1 MYKILLVDDEILVR
15 DAIRENIDWKSLDC
29 ELVGDCEN
37 GRQAVE
43 FVQSHKVD
51 VVLTDICMPYMDG
64 MELSEF
70 LHDNYPDILIVIFS
84 GFGEFEY
91 AKKAIRY
98 NVSEYMLKPV
108 TAMEL
113 TKVLRN
119 MKEKLDSRKKEQK
132 KMESLS
138 QTSKDYHKNVDVIR
152 SKALETLV
160 NCTRDVQVSLLEL
173 KKLGI
178 SFDCSSYRVAV
189 FDMDTYSEMY
199 QVDMHKQQ
207 ESALMSFVLFNI
219 SNEIVT
225 RENAGV
231 AYQEGSNRVCII
243 FTGCRSREFG
253 DKIHSIC
260 QEIQQKV
267 KEVIG
272 IETSIGI
279 GSWVRSPQE
288 LVYSY
293 KLAEKAI
300 GYRYLLGG
308 SLLFDMDTY
317 SEMYQVD
324 MHKQQESALMSFVL
338 FNIGNE
344 IVTRENAGVAY
355 QEGSNRVCIIFTGCR
370 SREFGDKIHS
380 ICQEIQQ
387 KVKEVIGIETSIGIG
402 SWVRSP
408 QELVYSYKLAE
419 KAIGYRYLLGGSLLL
434 DMEEKK
440 TDNSINLIKSLETL
454 TEEIKVGNRQ
464 KVTEILEQIEHE
476 IKGALVEK
484 SYACIYL
491 QQVIRAIGNTC
502 QSLSDDPEKIIAQ
515 REKLLKEVS
524 QAKTFDKAV
533 TLVKEYAEGV
543 FESLQDLNSSSGQR
557 QGMMAMD
564 YIRKNYMDPDLS
576 LNSICSYL
584 NISTSYFSTIFK
596 EMTGETFIESLTRI
610 RMEKAKELLENTTL
624 KNYEI
629 AEKVGFSDPHY
640 FGISFKKMT
649 GKTPT
654 EYARE
659 KRR

>member
-15 DAIRENIDWKSLDC
+15 DAIRENIDWKGLDC

-43 FVQSHKVD
+43 FVQNHEVD
-51 VVLTDICMPYMDG
+51 IVLTDICMPYMDG

-113 TKVLRN
+113 TKVIQN
-119 MKEKLDSRKKEQK
+119 MKEKVDSRKKEQK
-132 KMESLS
+132 KMEALS
-138 QTSKDYHKNVDVIR
+138 QTSQDYHKNVDVIR

-160 NCTRDVQVSLLEL
+160 NCTRDVQVSLYEL

-178 SFDCSSYRVAV
+178 SFDCQSYRVAA
-189 FDMDTYSEMY
+189 FDMDTYSELY

-207 ESALMSFVLFNI
+207 ESALMSFVLFNV

-243 FTGCRSREFG
+243 FTGDRSRKFAE
-253 DKIHSIC
+253 KIHSIC
-260 QEIQQKV
+260 KEIQQKV

-279 GSWVRSPQE
+279 GKWVRSAQE
-288 LVYSY
+288 LIYSY
-293 KLAEKAI
+293 RDADKAI

-308 SLLFDMDTY
+308 NLLFDME
-317 SEMYQVD
+317 EM
-324 MHKQQESALMSFVL
+324 
-338 FNIGNE
+338 
-344 IVTRENAGVAY
+344 T
-355 QEGSNRVCIIFTGCR
+355 
-370 SREFGDKIHS
+370 
-380 ICQEIQQ
+380 
-387 KVKEVIGIETSIGIG
+387 
-402 SWVRSP
+402 
-408 QELVYSYKLAE
+408 
-419 KAIGYRYLLGGSLLL
+419 
-434 DMEEKK
+434 
-440 TDNSINLIKSLETL
+440 TDNSINLINTLEVL
-454 TEEIKVGNRQ
+454 TDEIKAGNRQ
-464 KVTEILEQIEHE
+464 RVQEILNQIEEE

-502 QSLSDDPEKIIAQ
+502 QSLSDDPQEIIIQ
-515 REKLLKEVS
+515 REKLLKAVS
-524 QAKTFDKAV
+524 QEKTFEKAAA
-533 TLVKEYAEGV
+533 LVNEYAGTV
-543 FESLQDLNSSSGQR
+543 VDSLQNLNSSSGQK
-557 QGMMAMD
+557 QGMLAMD
-564 YIRKNYMDPDLS
+564 YIQNNYMDPNLS

-596 EMTGETFIESLTRI
+596 EMTGETFVEVLTRI
-610 RMEKAKELLENTTL
+610 RMEKAKELLENTTM

-640 FGISFKKMT
+640 FGIAFKKAT

>member
-15 DAIRENIDWKSLDC
+15 DAIRENIDWKGLDC

-37 GRQAVE
+37 GRQAAE
-43 FVQSHKVD
+43 FVENNEVD
-51 VVLTDICMPYMDG
+51 IVLTDICMPYMDG

-113 TKVLRN
+113 TKVIRK
-119 MKEKLDSRKKEQK
+119 MKEKLDFRRKEQK
-132 KMESLS
+132 KMESLT
-138 QTSKDYHKNVDVIR
+138 QTSKDYHRNVDVIR

-160 NCTRDVQVSLLEL
+160 NCTRDVQISLQEL
-173 KKLGI
+173 QKLGI
-178 SFDCSSYRVAV
+178 SFECSSFRVAV
-189 FDMDTYSEMY
+189 FDMDTYSELY
-199 QVDMHKQQ
+199 QVDMNKQQ
-207 ESALMSFVLFNI
+207 ESALMSFVLFNV
-219 SNEIVT
+219 SNEIVD
-225 RENAGV
+225 REKAGI
-231 AYQEGSNRVCII
+231 AYQEGSNRICVI
-243 FTGCRSREFG
+243 FTGNRSREFAE
-253 DKIHSIC
+253 KIHDIC
-260 QEIQQKV
+260 HEIQEKV

-279 GSWVRSPQE
+279 GNWVRSPQE
-288 LVYSY
+288 LIYSY
-293 KLAEKAI
+293 NLARKAI

-308 SLLFDMDTY
+308 NLLF
-317 SEMYQVD
+317 
-324 MHKQQESALMSFVL
+324 
-338 FNIGNE
+338 
-344 IVTRENAGVAY
+344 
-355 QEGSNRVCIIFTGCR
+355 
-370 SREFGDKIHS
+370 
-380 ICQEIQQ
+380 
-387 KVKEVIGIETSIGIG
+387 
-402 SWVRSP
+402 
-408 QELVYSYKLAE
+408 
-419 KAIGYRYLLGGSLLL
+419 

-440 TDNSINLIKSLETL
+440 TDNSINIIKELETL
-454 TEEIKVGNRQ
+454 TDGIKAGNRQ
-464 KVTEILEQIEHE
+464 QVTETLDQIEE
-476 IKGALVEK
+476 KIKGALVEK

-502 QSLSDDPEKIIAQ
+502 QSLSDEPEKIITQ
-515 REKLLKEVS
+515 REKLLKAVS
-524 QAKTFDKAV
+524 QAKSFDKAAE
-533 TLVKEYAEGV
+533 LVKEYAGNV
-543 FESLQDLNSSSGQR
+543 FDSLQELNSSSSQR
-557 QGMMAMD
+557 QGILAMD
-564 YIRKNYMDPDLS
+564 YIQNNYMDPNLS

-596 EMTGETFIESLTRI
+596 EMTGETFIEVLTRT
-610 RMEKAKELLENTTL
+610 RMEKAKELLENTTM

-640 FGISFKKMT
+640 FGISFKKIT

>member
-1 MYKILLVDDEILVR
+1 
-15 DAIRENIDWKSLDC
+15 
-29 ELVGDCEN
+29 
-37 GRQAVE
+37 
-43 FVQSHKVD
+43 
-51 VVLTDICMPYMDG
+51 
-64 MELSEF
+64 
-70 LHDNYPDILIVIFS
+70 
-84 GFGEFEY
+84 
-91 AKKAIRY
+91 
-98 NVSEYMLKPV
+98 
-108 TAMEL
+108 
-113 TKVLRN
+113 
-119 MKEKLDSRKKEQK
+119 
-132 KMESLS
+132 
-138 QTSKDYHKNVDVIR
+138 
-152 SKALETLV
+152 
-160 NCTRDVQVSLLEL
+160 
-173 KKLGI
+173 
-178 SFDCSSYRVAV
+178 
-189 FDMDTYSEMY
+189 
-199 QVDMHKQQ
+199 
-207 ESALMSFVLFNI
+207 
-219 SNEIVT
+219 
-225 RENAGV
+225 
-231 AYQEGSNRVCII
+231 
-243 FTGCRSREFG
+243 
-253 DKIHSIC
+253 
-260 QEIQQKV
+260 
-267 KEVIG
+267 
-272 IETSIGI
+272 
-279 GSWVRSPQE
+279 
-288 LVYSY
+288 
-293 KLAEKAI
+293 
-300 GYRYLLGG
+300 
-308 SLLFDMDTY
+308 
-317 SEMYQVD
+317 
-324 MHKQQESALMSFVL
+324 MSFVL